1 MGRDIRIPLLAGHAR
16 ASTGKTLGRG
26 GTPVKKA
33 YLLAIGFIALGLLMA
48 GRAMIQTI
56 VPYVSVAQARQ
67 SSGKVQVKGK
77 LVPGSV
83 QMDPVQRQTRFT
95 IEDAQ
100 GDLLN
105 VIHPKLA
112 QGNVE
117 QATEIVAI
125 GQMQGDIFVAEK
137 ILYKCP
143 SKYQGKQ
150 MQEYQESSQ

>member
-1 MGRDIRIPLLAGHAR
+1 MN
-16 ASTGKTLGRG
+16 
-26 GTPVKKA
+26 KA
-33 YLLAIGFIALGLLMA
+33 YLVAIGFIVLGLLMA

-56 VPYVSVAQARQ
+56 VPYVSVAEARE
-67 SSGKVQVKGK
+67 STRKVQVKGK
-77 LVPGSV
+77 LVQGSL
-83 QMDPVQRQTRFT
+83 QMDPVQRETRFI

-100 GDLLN
+100 GDRLP
-105 VIHPKLA
+105 VVHPKLA

-125 GQMQGDIFVAEK
+125 GQMRGNVFVAEK

-150 MQEYQESSQ
+150 MQEYQESVQ

>member
-1 MGRDIRIPLLAGHAR
+1 M
-16 ASTGKTLGRG
+16 
-26 GTPVKKA
+26 KKA
-33 YLLAIGFIALGLLMA
+33 YLFAMGFIALGLFLA

-77 LVPGSV
+77 LVQGSV
-83 QMDPVQRQTRFT
+83 QMDPIQKETRFI
-95 IEDAQ
+95 IEDAK
-100 GDLLN
+100 GDRLP
-105 VIHPKLA
+105 VVHPKLA

-125 GQMQGDIFVAEK
+125 GQMQGDKFVAEK

>member
-1 MGRDIRIPLLAGHAR
+1 MK
-16 ASTGKTLGRG
+16 KT
-26 GTPVKKA
+26 
-33 YLLAIGFIALGLLMA
+33 YLFAMGFIALGLFIA

-77 LVPGSV
+77 LVPGSL
-83 QMDPVQRQTRFT
+83 QMDAIQRETRFT
-95 IEDAQ
+95 IEDAK
-100 GDLLN
+100 GDRLP
-105 VIHPKLA
+105 VVHPKLA

-125 GQMQGDIFVAEK
+125 GQMQGDVFIAEK

>member
-1 MGRDIRIPLLAGHAR
+1 M
-16 ASTGKTLGRG
+16 
-26 GTPVKKA
+26 KKA
-33 YLLAIGFIALGLLMA
+33 YLVAIGFIALGLLMA

-67 SSGKVQVKGK
+67 SHGKVQVKGQ

-83 QMDPVQRQTRFT
+83 EMDPVRMQTRF
-95 IEDAQ
+95 IIQDAQ
-100 GDLLN
+100 GDRLP
-105 VIHPKLA
+105 VVHPKLA

-125 GQMQGDIFVAEK
+125 GRMQGDAFVAEK

>member
-1 MGRDIRIPLLAGHAR
+1 M
-16 ASTGKTLGRG
+16 
-26 GTPVKKA
+26 KKA
-33 YLLAIGFIALGLLMA
+33 YLLSIGFIALGLLMA

-67 SSGKVQVKGK
+67 SNGKVQVKGK
-77 LVPGSV
+77 LVQGSLE
-83 QMDPVQRQTRFT
+83 MDAMQRETRFI
-95 IEDAQ
+95 IEDAK
-100 GDLLN
+100 GDRLP

-125 GQMQGDIFVAEK
+125 GQMQGNVFVAEK

>member
-1 MGRDIRIPLLAGHAR
+1 M
-16 ASTGKTLGRG
+16 
-26 GTPVKKA
+26 KKA
-33 YLLAIGFIALGLLMA
+33 YLIALGFIALGLVMA

-77 LVPGSV
+77 LVPGSLEMDHA
-83 QMDPVQRQTRFT
+83 QMQTRFI
-95 IEDAQ
+95 IEDAK
-100 GDLLN
+100 GDRLP
-105 VIHPKLA
+105 VVYPKLA

-117 QATEIVAI
+117 GATEIVAI
-125 GQMQGDIFVAEK
+125 GKTEGEVFVAER

-150 MQEYQESSQ
+150 MQEYQEGIR

>member
-1 MGRDIRIPLLAGHAR
+1 MN
-16 ASTGKTLGRG
+16 
-26 GTPVKKA
+26 KA
-33 YLLAIGFIALGLLMA
+33 YLVAIGFIVLGLLMA

-56 VPYVSVAQARQ
+56 VPYVSVAEARE
-67 SSGKVQVKGK
+67 STRKVQVKGK
-77 LVPGSV
+77 LVQGSL
-83 QMDPVQRQTRFT
+83 QMDPVQRETRFI

-100 GDLLN
+100 GDRLP
-105 VIHPKLA
+105 VVHPKLA

-125 GQMQGDIFVAEK
+125 GQMRGNVFVAEK

>member
-1 MGRDIRIPLLAGHAR
+1 M
-16 ASTGKTLGRG
+16 
-26 GTPVKKA
+26 KKA
-33 YLLAIGFIALGLLMA
+33 YLIAIGFIALGLFMA

-67 SSGKVQVKGK
+67 SNSKVQVKGQ

-83 QMDPVQRQTRFT
+83 QISHARMETRFM
-95 IEDAQ
+95 IQDDK
-100 GDLLN
+100 GDRLPVL
-105 VIHPKLA
+105 HPKLA
-112 QGNVE
+112 QGNIE
-117 QATEIVAI
+117 EATEVVAI
-125 GQMQGDIFVAEK
+125 GQMQGDTFVAEK

>member
-1 MGRDIRIPLLAGHAR
+1 M
-16 ASTGKTLGRG
+16 
-26 GTPVKKA
+26 KKA
-33 YLLAIGFIALGLLMA
+33 YLFAMGFIALGLFIA
-48 GRAMIQTI
+48 GSAMIQTI

-77 LVPGSV
+77 LVAGSL
-83 QMDPVQRQTRFT
+83 QMDAVQRETRFT

-100 GDLLN
+100 GDRLP
-105 VIHPKLA
+105 VVHPKLA

-125 GQMQGDIFVAEK
+125 GQMQGGVFIAEK

>member
-1 MGRDIRIPLLAGHAR
+1 
-16 ASTGKTLGRG
+16 
-26 GTPVKKA
+26 VKKA
-33 YLLAIGFIALGLLMA
+33 YLFAIGFIALGLFMA

-56 VPYVSVAQARQ
+56 VPYVSVAEARE
-67 SSGKVQVKGK
+67 STRKVQVKGK
-77 LVPGSV
+77 LVAGSL
-83 QMDPVQRQTRFT
+83 QMDAMRGETRFL
-95 IEDAQ
+95 IEDTK
-100 GDLLN
+100 GDRLPI
-105 VIHPKLA
+105 VHPKLA

-125 GQMQGDIFVAEK
+125 GQMQGKVFVAEK

>member
-1 MGRDIRIPLLAGHAR
+1 
-16 ASTGKTLGRG
+16 
-26 GTPVKKA
+26 VNKA
-33 YLLAIGFIALGLLMA
+33 YLVAIGFIVLGLLMA

-56 VPYVSVAQARQ
+56 VPYVSVAEARE
-67 SSGKVQVKGK
+67 STRKVQVKGK
-77 LVPGSV
+77 LVQGSL
-83 QMDPVQRQTRFT
+83 QMDPVQRETRFI

-100 GDLLN
+100 GDRLP
-105 VIHPKLA
+105 VVHPKLA

-125 GQMQGDIFVAEK
+125 GQMRGNVFVAEK

-150 MQEYQESSQ
+150 MQEYQESVQ